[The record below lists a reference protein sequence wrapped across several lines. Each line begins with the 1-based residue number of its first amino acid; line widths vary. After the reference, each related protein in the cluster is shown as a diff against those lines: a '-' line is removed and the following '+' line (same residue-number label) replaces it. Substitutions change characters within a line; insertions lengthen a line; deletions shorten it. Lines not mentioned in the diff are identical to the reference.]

1 MTRPGARVTPSGDIA
16 DGASTGH
23 TAAHA
28 AAARFEWPVRVYWE
42 DTDGGGIVYHSNYL
56 AFMERARSE
65 WLRAL
70 GVDQG
75 GLRDTERVQFA
86 VVEMNVKWKRAARY
100 DDLLVATAEVLGR
113 GGATLEF
120 AQSIRRGDEVL
131 VEATV
136 RVAAV
141 DAHTMR
147 PRRLPAVIVE
157 LFGNETRNA

>member
-1 MTRPGARVTPSGDIA
+1 MK
-16 DGASTGH
+16 
-23 TAAHA
+23 
-28 AAARFEWPVRVYWE
+28 RFEWPVRVYWE
-42 DTDGGGIVYHSNYL
+42 DTDGGEIVYHSNYL

-75 GLRDTERVQFA
+75 GLRDRERVQFA

-100 DDLLVATAEVLGR
+100 DDLLLATAEVVER
-113 GGATLEF
+113 GGATLQF

-131 VEATV
+131 VEALV

-141 DAHTMR
+141 DADTMK
-147 PRRLPAVIVE
+147 PRRLPAAVLEV
-157 LFGNETRNA
+157 LGDAQA

>member
-1 MTRPGARVTPSGDIA
+1 MK
-16 DGASTGH
+16 
-23 TAAHA
+23 
-28 AAARFEWPVRVYWE
+28 RFEWPVRVYWE

-75 GLRDTERVQFA
+75 GLRDRERVQFA

-100 DDLLVATAEVLGR
+100 DDLLLATAEVVER
-113 GGATLEF
+113 GGATLQF

-131 VEATV
+131 VEALV

-141 DAHTMR
+141 DADTMK
-147 PRRLPAVIVE
+147 PRRLPAAVLEV
-157 LFGNETRNA
+157 LGDAQA